1 MPSRFRVDPGG
12 QAVAMNKHTNEQEEA
27 VPEEH
32 ASEESGT
39 GGADSPEEVIGVD
52 QDVAPSEK
60 DPDAGPT
67 ETAD

>member
-1 MPSRFRVDPGG
+1 MEKD
-12 QAVAMNKHTNEQEEA
+12 EQ

-52 QDVAPSEK
+52 QDVAQSEK
-60 DPDAGPT
+60 DPDAGESKPDPG
-67 ETAD
+67 AGS

>member
-1 MPSRFRVDPGG
+1 MEKD
-12 QAVAMNKHTNEQEEA
+12 EQ

-52 QDVAPSEK
+52 QEVAETEK
-60 DPDAGPT
+60 DPDAGESKPD
-67 ETAD
+67 EGP